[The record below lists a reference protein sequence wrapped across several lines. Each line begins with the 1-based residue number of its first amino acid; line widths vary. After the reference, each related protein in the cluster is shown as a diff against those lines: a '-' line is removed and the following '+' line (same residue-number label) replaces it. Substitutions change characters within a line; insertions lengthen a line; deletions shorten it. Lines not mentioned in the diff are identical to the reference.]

1 METGCTKIISYISCI
16 AFTSQKEDSE
26 TLSRAPKRNESARRG
41 HPNSQAKKEE
51 KKFFP
56 LPLLF
61 RYLITLVRKDNM
73 TDLAQ
78 QMNNLSVNGSGEN
91 ASSGKSQ
98 YVPPHLR
105 NRQGSRQPSSGRDF
119 SDSDSGFGGRR
130 SGGFSNGGGYNSG
143 RRSNGFGG
151 GRDFGGRSGGRGPRV
166 GEGSWVDGKHVPAA
180 KNERME
186 IELFGTPEDSS
197 FQSSGINFDNYDDI
211 PVEATGEGVPEP
223 ITSFEAPP
231 LDPLLVEN
239 ITLSRFTKPTP
250 VQKYSVPI
258 VCNKRDLMACAQTGS
273 GKTGGFLFPVL
284 SECFMSGPAPQPEPT
299 GAFSFNK
306 VYPTILIMAPTRELV
321 SQIFEEAKKYCYRS
335 WVRPAVAY
343 GGVDIGQQIRTLQRG
358 CDLLVAAPGRLT
370 DLLERGRVSLC
381 NVKYLVLDEADRMLD
396 MGFEP
401 QIRHIVQEC
410 DMPDV
415 QDRQTLMFSATF
427 PRNIQ
432 MLARDFLKD
441 YVFLSVGRVGSTSAN
456 ITQKVLLVEDDEKRS
471 VILDLLS
478 AADNGLTI
486 VFTETKRMADYLA
499 DFLYDQGFPA
509 TAIHGNRTQYEREK
523 ALAAFKNGTAPI
535 LVATA
540 VAARGLD
547 IPNVSHVINY
557 DLPSDIDDYVHRI
570 GRTGRAGNTGIATS
584 FFNRNNKNIVKDMI
598 ALLSEANQEIP
609 DFLVKISRESSFGG
623 ARGGAR
629 GRGSMGGRPGGSRDF
644 RRQGGG
650 GYGGSSASSWGSS
663 NSNNWGSDNSSS
675 RGGYSSNYGNQ
686 SQSTSWW

>member
-1 METGCTKIISYISCI
+1 
-16 AFTSQKEDSE
+16 
-26 TLSRAPKRNESARRG
+26 
-41 HPNSQAKKEE
+41 
-51 KKFFP
+51 
-56 LPLLF
+56 
-61 RYLITLVRKDNM
+61 M
-73 TDLAQ
+73 TDLSQ
-78 QMNNLSVNGSGEN
+78 QMNNLSVSGNGE
-91 ASSGKSQ
+91 SSRSQ

-105 NRQGSRQPSSGRDF
+105 GRKGGAGGSSNSDSGEGRSNGGYNNNSRRDF
-119 SDSDSGFGGRR
+119 GGSGFGGNNR
-130 SGGFSNGGGYNSG
+130 SGFGGSGFGGGYN
-143 RRSNGFGG
+143 RDRNGG
-151 GRDFGGRSGGRGPRV
+151 GARAGVGR
-166 GEGSWVDGKHVPAA
+166 WADGKHQPAP

-186 IELFGTPEDSS
+186 LELFGVAEDSS

-211 PVEATGEGVPEP
+211 PVEATGDDVPEP
-223 ITSFEAPP
+223 ITSFETPP
-231 LDPLLVEN
+231 LADLLVEN
-239 ITLSRFTKPTP
+239 IVLSRFTKPTP

-258 VCNKRDLMACAQTGS
+258 VAGGRDLMACAQTGS

-284 SECFMSGPAPQPEPT
+284 SECYINGPAPRPQTGHFTANMVFPT
-299 GAFSFNK
+299 
-306 VYPTILIMAPTRELV
+306 VLIMAPTRELV
-321 SQIFEEAKKYCYRS
+321 SQIYDEARKFCYRS
-335 WVRPAVAY
+335 WVRPGVAY

-370 DLLERGRVSLC
+370 DLLERGKVSLQ

-441 YVFLSVGRVGSTSAN
+441 YIFLSVGRVGSTSSN
-456 ITQKVLLVEDDEKRS
+456 ITQKILLVEDDEKRS
-471 VILDLLS
+471 VILDLLN
-478 AADNGLTI
+478 AGDKELTI

-523 ALAAFKNGTAPI
+523 ALAAFKNGSAPI

-547 IPNVSHVINY
+547 IPNVQHVINY
-557 DLPSDIDDYVHRI
+557 DLPNDIDDYVHRI
-570 GRTGRAGNTGIATS
+570 GRTGRAGNVGVATS
-584 FFNRNNKNIVKDMI
+584 FFNRNNRNIVKDMI
-598 ALLSEANQEIP
+598 SLLAEADQEVP
-609 DFLVKISRESSFGG
+609 DFLAKISRESSFG
-623 ARGGAR
+623 RGG
-629 GRGSMGGRPGGSRDF
+629 MGGRGRAGGMGSRMGGGGASKDF

-650 GYGGSSASSWGSS
+650 GFGASSQSSWGSS
-663 NSNNWGSDNSSS
+663 NGASAGGRSDFGGSS
-675 RGGYSSNYGNQ
+675 RSGGYSQDYGNQ
-686 SQSTSWW
+686 SQSASWW

>member
-1 METGCTKIISYISCI
+1 
-16 AFTSQKEDSE
+16 
-26 TLSRAPKRNESARRG
+26 
-41 HPNSQAKKEE
+41 
-51 KKFFP
+51 
-56 LPLLF
+56 
-61 RYLITLVRKDNM
+61 M

-78 QMNNLSVNGSGEN
+78 DMNKLSVNGNGAPAGLNGSAQGN
-91 ASSGKSQ
+91 GDKPQKRQ

-105 NRQGSRQPSSGRDF
+105 NRPQGARSNEGGNSGGRSFGGSRG
-119 SDSDSGFGGRR
+119 GFGG
-130 SGGFSNGGGYNSG
+130 SSFGGS
-143 RRSNGFGG
+143 GFGG
-151 GRDFGGRSGGRGPRV
+151 GRRGGGGFGGRDNKPNPRSGQGR
-166 GEGSWVDGKHVPAA
+166 WFDGKHEPSPR
-180 KNERME
+180 NER
-186 IELFGTPEDSS
+186 IETDLFGVPEEGVM
-197 FQSSGINFDNYDDI
+197 SSGINFDNYDDI
-211 PVEATGEGVPEP
+211 PVEASGEDVPDA
-223 ITSFEAPP
+223 ITSFTAPP
-231 LDPLLVEN
+231 LDELMVEN

-258 VCNKRDLMACAQTGS
+258 VANGRDLMACAQTGS

-284 SECFMSGPAPQPEPT
+284 SECYKNGPLPTPET
-299 GAFSFNK
+299 AGAFSFNK
-306 VYPTILIMAPTRELV
+306 VYPTVLIMAPTRELV
-321 SQIFEEAKKYCYRS
+321 SQIFDEAKKFCYRS

-343 GGVDIGQQIRTLQRG
+343 GGVDIGQQMRTLQRG

-370 DLLERGRVSLC
+370 DMLERGRVSLA
-381 NVKYLVLDEADRMLD
+381 NVKYLILDEADRMLD

-415 QDRQTLMFSATF
+415 PDRQTLMFSATF

-432 MLARDFLKD
+432 MLARDFLKE
-441 YVFLSVGRVGSTSAN
+441 YIFLSVGRVGSTSAN

-478 AADNGLTI
+478 AADKSLTI

-547 IPNVSHVINY
+547 IPNVQHVINY
-557 DLPSDIDDYVHRI
+557 DLPTDIDDYVHRI
-570 GRTGRAGNTGIATS
+570 GRTGRAGNVGIATS
-584 FFNRNNKNIVKDMI
+584 FFNRNNKIIVKDMI
-598 ALLSEANQEIP
+598 SLLTEANQEVP
-609 DFLVKISRESSFGG
+609 DFLVKISRESSFG
-623 ARGGAR
+623 RGG
-629 GRGSMGGRPGGSRDF
+629 GRGGRSGGFGGGRSGGATRDF

-650 GYGGSSASSWGSS
+650 GFGSGGFGGGSSYGNDFG
-663 NSNNWGSDNSSS
+663 NSRSP
-675 RGGYSSNYGNQ
+675 GYSSNYGNQ
-686 SQSTSWW
+686 NQSTSWW

>member
-1 METGCTKIISYISCI
+1 M
-16 AFTSQKEDSE
+16 
-26 TLSRAPKRNESARRG
+26 SAG
-41 HPNSQAKKEE
+41 KGKKN
-51 KKFFP
+51 FST

-61 RYLITLVRKDNM
+61 ELLLLRENM
-73 TDLAQ
+73 TDLSQ
-78 QMNNLSVNGSGEN
+78 QMNNLSVNGGEGN
-91 ASSGKSQ
+91 GSGKSQ

-105 NRQGSRQPSSGRDF
+105 NRQGGARPSPRENSEGGFGGRRGGGF
-119 SDSDSGFGGRR
+119 GNSGFGNGGFNSGFGGGRR
-130 SGGFSNGGGYNSG
+130 SGGFGD
-143 RRSNGFGG
+143 RQ
-151 GRDFGGRSGGRGPRV
+151 GGRGGNRGPRI
-166 GEGSWVDGKHVPAA
+166 GEGAWVDGKHVPSAR
-180 KNERME
+180 NDRME
-186 IELFGTPEDSS
+186 TDLFGTADDSS

-211 PVEATGEGVPEP
+211 PVEATGDDVPEP
-223 ITSFEAPP
+223 ITSFESPP
-231 LDPLLVEN
+231 LDPVLLDN
-239 ITLSRFTKPTP
+239 IILSRFTKPTP

-284 SECFMSGPAPQPEPT
+284 SECFENGPAPRPESS
-299 GAFSFNK
+299 GVFSHNK
-306 VYPTILIMAPTRELV
+306 VYPTVLIMAPTRELV
-321 SQIFEEAKKYCYRS
+321 SQIFDEAKKFCYRS

-370 DLLERGRVSLC
+370 DLLERGRVSLA

-499 DFLYDQGFPA
+499 DYLYDQGFPA

-570 GRTGRAGNTGIATS
+570 GRTGRAGNVGIATS
-584 FFNRNNKNIVKDMI
+584 FFNRNSKNIVKDLI
-598 ALLSEANQEIP
+598 ALLSEANQEVP

-623 ARGGAR
+623 GRGGR
-629 GRGSMGGRPGGSRDF
+629 GGRGSSMGRSGGSRDF
-644 RRQGGG
+644 RRQGG

-663 NSNNWGSDNSSS
+663 TSNNWGNDNGGSSA

>member
-1 METGCTKIISYISCI
+1 
-16 AFTSQKEDSE
+16 
-26 TLSRAPKRNESARRG
+26 
-41 HPNSQAKKEE
+41 
-51 KKFFP
+51 
-56 LPLLF
+56 
-61 RYLITLVRKDNM
+61 
-73 TDLAQ
+73 
-78 QMNNLSVNGSGEN
+78 MNNLSVNGSDQAQPTKG
-91 ASSGKSQ
+91 Q

-105 NRQGSRQPSSGRDF
+105 SRQGGGSKNSDFGDSGNRRGNFGGYGGGSSGGFGGSRRGN
-119 SDSDSGFGGRR
+119 SGFGGYNNRS
-130 SGGFSNGGGYNSG
+130 SGGFGNN
-143 RRSNGFGG
+143 
-151 GRDFGGRSGGRGPRV
+151 RGPRV
-166 GEGSWVDGKHVPAA
+166 GEGRWVDGKHEPSPS
-180 KNERME
+180 NEKME
-186 IELFGTPEDSS
+186 VELFGAPEDSS

-211 PVEATGEGVPEP
+211 PVEASGDDVPDA
-223 ITSFEAPP
+223 ITSFESPP
-231 LDPLLVEN
+231 LDELLVLN
-239 ITLSRFTKPTP
+239 IKLSRFSKPTP

-258 VCNKRDLMACAQTGS
+258 VSRGRDLMACAQTGS

-284 SECFMSGPAPQPEPT
+284 SECFMNGPEPT
-299 GAFSFNK
+299 PDNAGAFSGNK
-306 VYPTILIMAPTRELV
+306 VYPTVLIMAPTRELV
-321 SQIFEEAKKYCYRS
+321 SQIFDEAKKFCYRS

-343 GGVDIGQQIRTLQRG
+343 GGVDIGQQMRTLQRG

-370 DLLERGRVSLC
+370 DMLERGRVSLC

-478 AADNGLTI
+478 ATENSLTI

-547 IPNVSHVINY
+547 IPNVQHVINY
-557 DLPSDIDDYVHRI
+557 DLPNDIDDYVHRI
-570 GRTGRAGNTGIATS
+570 GRTGRAGNVGIATS
-584 FFNRNNKNIVKDMI
+584 FFNRNSKNLVKDLI
-598 ALLSEANQEIP
+598 ALLTEANQEIP
-609 DFLVKISRESSFGG
+609 DFLVRMSRESSFG
-623 ARGGAR
+623 RGG
-629 GRGSMGGRPGGSRDF
+629 GRGGGRGVLGGGRSGGASRDF
-644 RRQGGG
+644 RRQGGGG
-650 GYGGSSASSWGSS
+650 GYGGSSASSWG
-663 NSNNWGSDNSSS
+663 NGASNNWGSSNNDRDSSNS
-675 RGGYSSNYGNQ
+675 GGYSSNYGNQ
-686 SQSTSWW
+686 SHSTSWW

>member
-1 METGCTKIISYISCI
+1 
-16 AFTSQKEDSE
+16 
-26 TLSRAPKRNESARRG
+26 
-41 HPNSQAKKEE
+41 
-51 KKFFP
+51 
-56 LPLLF
+56 
-61 RYLITLVRKDNM
+61 M

-78 QMNNLSVNGSGEN
+78 QMNNLSVNGSDSQAQPTKG
-91 ASSGKSQ
+91 Q

-105 NRQGSRQPSSGRDF
+105 NRQGQSSGSRNLSDF
-119 SDSDSGFGGRR
+119 GGSDGSRRSNFGGYNNNNGGFGG
-130 SGGFSNGGGYNSG
+130 S
-143 RRSNGFGG
+143 GFGG
-151 GRDFGGRSGGRGPRV
+151 GRRGNGFGNRDGGRLGGNARQGPRAGV
-166 GEGSWVDGKHVPAA
+166 GRWVDGKHETAPS
-180 KNERME
+180 NEKME
-186 IELFGTPEDSS
+186 LELFGTAEDTS

-211 PVEATGEGVPEP
+211 PVEASGDDVPDA

-231 LDPLLVEN
+231 LDELLVEN
-239 ITLSRFTKPTP
+239 IKLSRFVKPTP

-258 VCNKRDLMACAQTGS
+258 VTKGRDLMACAQTGS

-284 SECFMSGPAPQPEPT
+284 SECFINGPAPTPDNG
-299 GAFSFNK
+299 GAFSGNK
-306 VYPTILIMAPTRELV
+306 VYPTVLIMAPTRELV
-321 SQIFEEAKKYCYRS
+321 SQIFDEAKKFCYRS

-343 GGVDIGQQIRTLQRG
+343 GGVDIGQQMRTLQRG

-370 DLLERGRVSLC
+370 DMLERGRVSLC

-456 ITQKVLLVEDDEKRS
+456 ITQKILLVEDDEKRS

-478 AADNGLTI
+478 AADTSLTI
-486 VFTETKRMADYLA
+486 IFTETKRMADYLA

-547 IPNVSHVINY
+547 IPNVLNVINY
-557 DLPSDIDDYVHRI
+557 DLPNDIDDYVHRI
-570 GRTGRAGNTGIATS
+570 GRTGRAGNVGIATS
-584 FFNRNNKNIVKDMI
+584 FFNRNNKNIIKDLI
-598 ALLSEANQEIP
+598 ALLTEANQEVP
-609 DFLVKISRESSFGG
+609 DFLVRMSRESSFG
-623 ARGGAR
+623 RGGAG
-629 GRGSMGGRPGGSRDF
+629 GRGGGGRGVLGGGRPSGGSRDF

-650 GYGGSSASSWGSS
+650 GYGGSSASSWGNSGG
-663 NSNNWGSDNSSS
+663 SNNWGASSDFNEKSSS
-675 RGGYSSNYGNQ
+675 NSSNYGNQ
-686 SQSTSWW
+686 SHSTSWW

>member
-1 METGCTKIISYISCI
+1 
-16 AFTSQKEDSE
+16 
-26 TLSRAPKRNESARRG
+26 
-41 HPNSQAKKEE
+41 
-51 KKFFP
+51 
-56 LPLLF
+56 
-61 RYLITLVRKDNM
+61 M

-78 QMNNLSVNGSGEN
+78 DMNKLSVNGDARNG
-91 ASSGKSQ
+91 ASATQNGAPANGGANGSADQPQKRQ

-105 NRQGSRQPSSGRDF
+105 NRPQGQTRSDFGGSGSNGRGSSSGRGF
-119 SDSDSGFGGRR
+119 AFGGSGSYGGGRR
-130 SGGFSNGGGYNSG
+130 GGGYGSASRAPNP
-143 RRSNGFGG
+143 
-151 GRDFGGRSGGRGPRV
+151 RSGQGR
-166 GEGSWVDGKHVPAA
+166 WVDGKHEPLPR
-180 KNERME
+180 NERIE
-186 IELFGTPEDSS
+186 LELFGSAEESGSLT
-197 FQSSGINFDNYDDI
+197 SGINFDNYDDI
-211 PVEATGEGVPEP
+211 PVEASGDDVPDA
-223 ITSFEAPP
+223 ITSFTAPP
-231 LDPLLVEN
+231 LDELMVEN

-258 VCNKRDLMACAQTGS
+258 VAKGRDLMACAQTGS

-284 SECFMSGPAPQPEPT
+284 SECFKNGPLPVPDTAGP
-299 GAFSFNK
+299 FSYNK
-306 VYPTILIMAPTRELV
+306 VYPTVLIMAPTRELV
-321 SQIFEEAKKYCYRS
+321 SQIFEEAKKFCYRS

-343 GGVDIGQQIRTLQRG
+343 GGVDIGQQMRTLQRG

-370 DLLERGRVSLC
+370 DMLERNRVSLA
-381 NVKYLVLDEADRMLD
+381 NVKYLILDEADRMLD

-432 MLARDFLKD
+432 MLARDFLKE
-441 YVFLSVGRVGSTSAN
+441 YIFLSVGRVGSTSAN

-478 AADNGLTI
+478 AADLGLTI

-547 IPNVSHVINY
+547 IPNVQHVINY
-557 DLPSDIDDYVHRI
+557 DLPTDIDDYVHRI
-570 GRTGRAGNTGIATS
+570 GRTGRAGNVGIATS
-584 FFNRNNKNIVKDMI
+584 FFNRNNKIIVKDMI
-598 ALLSEANQEIP
+598 SLLTEASQEVP
-609 DFLVKISRESSFGG
+609 DFLIKISRESSYGGRGGGRGGRSGGFGG
-623 ARGGAR
+623 RSGAT
-629 GRGSMGGRPGGSRDF
+629 RDF
-644 RRQGGG
+644 RRGGG
-650 GYGGSSASSWGSS
+650 GFGGSSGFGGGFGGGSSYGGSNDFGSARSS
-663 NSNNWGSDNSSS
+663 
-675 RGGYSSNYGNQ
+675 GYSSNYGNQ
-686 SQSTSWW
+686 NQSTSWW

>member
-1 METGCTKIISYISCI
+1 
-16 AFTSQKEDSE
+16 
-26 TLSRAPKRNESARRG
+26 
-41 HPNSQAKKEE
+41 
-51 KKFFP
+51 
-56 LPLLF
+56 
-61 RYLITLVRKDNM
+61 
-73 TDLAQ
+73 
-78 QMNNLSVNGSGEN
+78 MNNLSVNGNGQQPQSQ
-91 ASSGKSQ
+91 KSQ

-105 NRQGSRQPSSGRDF
+105 NRQGGQSSGGRDF
-119 SDSDSGFGGRR
+119 SDFGGSDNRR
-130 SGGFSNGGGYNSG
+130 SGYSNNNSSYGGNSFGGYGNRNRNGGGYNNRDGG
-143 RRSNGFGG
+143 RFGG
-151 GRDFGGRSGGRGPRV
+151 NQGRLGPRV
-166 GEGSWVDGKHVPAA
+166 GVGRWVDGKHEPAP
-180 KNERME
+180 KNDRME
-186 IELFGTPEDSS
+186 LELFGTPDDSS

-211 PVEATGEGVPEP
+211 PVEASGDNVPDA
-223 ITSFEAPP
+223 ITSFESPP
-231 LDPLLVEN
+231 LDSLLVEN

-258 VCNKRDLMACAQTGS
+258 VVGGRDLMACAQTGS

-284 SECFMSGPAPQPEPT
+284 SECFANGPAPTPDVG
-299 GAFSFNK
+299 GAFSGNK
-306 VYPTILIMAPTRELV
+306 VFPTVLIMAPTRELV
-321 SQIFEEAKKYCYRS
+321 SQIFDEAKKFCYRS

-343 GGVDIGQQIRTLQRG
+343 GGVDIGQQMRTLQRG

-370 DLLERGRVSLC
+370 DMLERGRVSLA

-432 MLARDFLKD
+432 MLARDFLKE
-441 YVFLSVGRVGSTSAN
+441 YIFLSVGRVGSTSAN

-478 AADNGLTI
+478 AADSNLTI

-523 ALAAFKNGTAPI
+523 ALAAFKSGTAPI

-547 IPNVSHVINY
+547 IPNVAHVINY
-557 DLPSDIDDYVHRI
+557 DLPNDIDDYVHRI
-570 GRTGRAGNTGIATS
+570 GRTGRAGNVGIATS
-584 FFNRNNKNIVKDMI
+584 FFNRNNKNIIKDLI
-598 ALLSEANQEIP
+598 ALLTEANQEIP
-609 DFLVKISRESSFGG
+609 DFLVRMSRESSFG
-623 ARGGAR
+623 RGGAG
-629 GRGSMGGRPGGSRDF
+629 GRGGRGVLGGGRSGGASRDY
-644 RRQGGG
+644 RRSGNG
-650 GYGGSSASSWGSS
+650 GYGQSSASSWGSS
-663 NSNNWGSDNSSS
+663 SSNNWGSSSGYNEKSNNSS
-675 RGGYSSNYGNQ
+675 GGYSSNYGNQ
-686 SQSTSWW
+686 SQSASWW